1 MQRSL
6 TSLFLT
12 SVYSAMWACPAHL
25 VGEALGGHADLGQDA
40 DFEAAH
46 GEQQVGV
53 VAAVH
58 AYEAVVPVHGGYAAR
73 QPVLE
78 VPEHGPPQVHLRPPA
93 PRPRSGGAA
102 ANPPRHLTHQPVPHQ
117 AASLQSGALSPA
129 RRPVSRHRGTLREPR
144 TAPATSS
151 ATSSPAPAPPDESHV
166 SPQLCRRQIW
176 GAWILGCRLMTSS
189 ALRTWKADMKS
200 GTGI

>member
-6 TSLFLT
+6 TLLFLT

-93 PRPRSGGAA
+93 PARAQEVLPPIRLGTSPISQSHTRKPVCNQVPCRQPGA
-102 ANPPRHLTHQPVPHQ
+102 
-117 AASLQSGALSPA
+117 QSVGTGNSPGAPNSP
-129 RRPVSRHRGTLREPR
+129 GDFIGDFIPR
-144 TAPATSS
+144 T
-151 ATSSPAPAPPDESHV
+151 
-166 SPQLCRRQIW
+166 
-176 GAWILGCRLMTSS
+176 
-189 ALRTWKADMKS
+189 RT
-200 GTGI
+200 TR